1 MHPAT
6 IPSILDAE
14 LRSNALIQELHED
27 SYSPELLNALINLAI
42 KDAIAREESSCRKCF
57 P

>member
-42 KDAIAREESSCRKCF
+42 KDAIAREESSCGKCF